1 MYPRHSDDASQPSE
15 RRCSW
20 LATLRLSLGWAV
32 LLSGLTSC
40 SLISLKTPE
49 VPLSTRDLNARLLT
63 RDQASQYMEA
73 TGRWGGNVAA
83 SEQDPVVFEHC
94 LRWEIESVSASRR
107 AALQLAPM
115 MGLLDTWALAVQ
127 MQGFVSADGA
137 GAALFGTH
145 QAAVREM
152 SDNFADGMQTV
163 ARRLMTPHDF
173 SEYQRFV
180 AAYVQEHPLRDLT
193 FQRPSI
199 VELWSHEKGGETK
212 LIETLGTIPEALGDA
227 EQRMQIYGDTVPRQ
241 ALRASQLALRTSG
254 YSKDEVQ
261 AALQRLDERLARMTA
276 VAESAPELLQGAEDE
291 VRQSVRE
298 VLNRLDATT
307 SETAATLHTER
318 AALFADLQSERE
330 AVIAAVGVQR
340 QALAEDAG
348 RIMDRLVKESGAEL
362 RHLTM
367 EVMLLMIL
375 FSVVLLGLPFAAGY
389 LVGRAARRE
398 RLP

>member
-1 MYPRHSDDASQPSE
+1 
-15 RRCSW
+15 
-20 LATLRLSLGWAV
+20 V
-32 LLSGLTSC
+32 VLSGLTGC

-49 VPLSTRDLNARLLT
+49 VPLSTQELNARLLT
-63 RDQASQYMEA
+63 RDQASQFMEA

-127 MQGFVSADGA
+127 MQGFVSAGGA

-180 AAYVQEHPLRDLT
+180 AAYVQEHPLRDLK

-199 VELWSHEKGGETK
+199 VELWSREKGGETK
-212 LIETLGTIPEALGDA
+212 LIDTLGTIPEALADA

-261 AALQRLDERLARMTA
+261 AALQRLDERLARLTA

-330 AVIAAVGVQR
+330 ALVAAVDVQR
-340 QALAEDAG
+340 RELAEDAA
-348 RIMDRLVKESGAEL
+348 RVLDRLVKASGAEV
-362 RHLTM
+362 RRLTW

-375 FSVVLLGLPFAAGY
+375 FSIVLLGLPFAAGY
-389 LVGRAARRE
+389 LVGRAARGE
-398 RLP
+398 RRP